1 MEIGNKLPLKT
12 RFGRPISA
20 GSGPS
25 SAPTRRDKLEIL
37 RERLISGAR
46 LPVTAAIPD
55 IHGNF
60 VALDRIY
67 NRLKGSD
74 AERLPMGDAFDRRCG
89 NLLVYRMLRDE
100 KKVLVGNHE
109 ISEMLAMRGDINS
122 LIHWIANGGDSFLE
136 ECGVDCRPMWNTVQ
150 KVSGKTSFQG
160 DELKEAL
167 LQVLQDYPKVLPG
180 LTEEVM
186 WNPQLREVFHWL
198 LEKGR
203 LYHLDDNGILYI
215 HGGIP
220 ESAAHLD
227 IWDQLEGLET
237 EFKEILTASKPS
249 PIKALTVKD
258 RLFSFLAV
266 RGIEFLTP
274 IARQGDAAVDAYL
287 RNMGILGL
295 VCAHTIK
302 PEVQA
307 TAGRVFEI
315 DLGMAHNHEGS
326 FFTIGQGG
334 PKSFREIGT
343 GQFDE
348 ETLIEEGAWRAKML
362 TEVERLLT

>member
-1 MEIGNKLPLKT
+1 MEIGSKLPPKT
-12 RFGRPISA
+12 WLGRLISA
-20 GSGPS
+20 GPGS
-25 SAPTRRDKLEIL
+25 SLGPTRRDKLQIL
-37 RERLISGAR
+37 RERLINGAA

-60 VALDRIY
+60 IALERIF
-67 NRLKGSD
+67 NRLKGSG
-74 AERLPMGDAFDRRCG
+74 AERLPLGDAFDRRFG
-89 NLLVYRMLRDE
+89 NLIVYRMLRDE
-100 KKVLVGNHE
+100 KKVLLGNHE

-122 LIHWIANGGDSFLE
+122 LIDWIANGGDSFLE
-136 ECGVDCRPMWNTVQ
+136 ECGIDCRPMWNTVQ
-150 KVSGKTSFQG
+150 RVSGKTSFQG

-167 LQVLQDYPKVLPG
+167 LQVLQDYPKVLPS

-186 WNPQLREVFHWL
+186 WNPPLREVFHWL
-198 LEKGR
+198 LKKGQ

-227 IWDQLEGLET
+227 LLDRLDGLET
-237 EFKEILTASKPS
+237 EFKEILTASRPS
-249 PIKALTVKD
+249 PIKALDIKD
-258 RLFSFLAV
+258 RLFTFLAV

-274 IARQGDAAVDAYL
+274 IARQGEAAVDTYL
-287 RNMGILGL
+287 RNLGVLGL

-302 PEVQA
+302 QQVEV
-307 TAGRVFEI
+307 TAGRIFEI

-326 FFTIGQGG
+326 FFTIGSGG
-334 PKSFREIGT
+334 PKSFREIEA
-343 GQFDE
+343 GQFAE